1 MKKIFQIYLADLKRI
16 STNVVAIVIIMG
28 LGIIPALYAWF
39 NIMSNWDPYGE
50 EATSQMHIAVY
61 SEDEGMSVGDL
72 KLCMGDS
79 VIKGLKEN
87 DAIGWIFTDSSK
99 EALEYV
105 YSGKC
110 YAAFIVPK
118 DFSADMLSFLSGEP
132 VNPQIEYYENS
143 KKNAIA
149 TKITSKVKTT
159 VQQSVNSSMVS
170 TITKIASKSGELIV
184 GDGKSGDN
192 LAGTVVDKLKDMDTT
207 LSTYAGML
215 DTFAMLTDSA
225 DSLIGSTQSLL
236 PSVQGLID
244 GGQSSVSGMQSS
256 NINSQLD
263 VLENSI
269 QLLNASGLADADT
282 ADISVSVASFDTVE
296 QLAENTLSA
305 IEGLK
310 GVDSSQI
317 EAVRKNI
324 QSIKTQIKDLK
335 SDTELTADKLKLLK
349 ESIKADVSSAK
360 SAIDTLKNTFDHSV
374 SPNLTG
380 AVYDIEY
387 ALIETQSMLGSL
399 DNSFPDIQKALDDY
413 SAVLKSGNADIVNT
427 RQYVQQIRDG
437 LHNVISGFDN
447 LSNDEQFNEIVK
459 LLQTDPTLI
468 AQFVTSPL
476 SMDEQKIYEIST
488 YGSAM
493 APFYTVLALWVG
505 GLITVA
511 LVKTKVKDTDDIKS
525 LGKVNSVHKFFGR
538 YITFFVIGQ
547 LQTLVTV
554 LGDLFFVGIQCRHPF
569 LFWCASALTSLVF
582 TLLMYSLTAA
592 LGNVGQAVA
601 VVIMVIQVAGA
612 GGTFPV
618 EVLPQVYRALYK
630 FMPFNYAMNALRECV
645 GGMYR
650 FDYCKDLAILLIFIA
665 ISLVIGLLLGRP
677 FGRFNT
683 AIEKSKKKSGLIL

>member
-28 LGIIPALYAWF
+28 LCIIPALYAWF

-61 SEDEGMSVGDL
+61 SEDEGMSIGDL

-79 VIKGLKEN
+79 VINGLKEN
-87 DAIGWIFTDSSK
+87 DVIGWIFADSSK
-99 EALEYV
+99 EALEDV
-105 YSGKC
+105 YSGRC
-110 YAAFIVPK
+110 YTAFIVPK
-118 DFSADMLSFLSGEP
+118 DFPADMLSFLSGEP

-170 TITKIASKSGELIV
+170 TITEIASKSGELIV

-256 NINSQLD
+256 VLSGAQTAQTITQMVDISLSNIKSQLD

-269 QLLNASGLADADT
+269 QLLNASGIADADT
-282 ADISVSVASFDTVE
+282 SDISVSVAGFDTVE

-317 EAVRKNI
+317 EAVRNNI

-335 SDTELTADKLKLLK
+335 SDTKLTADKLKLLK
-349 ESIKADVSSAK
+349 ESIKADVSGAK

-399 DNSFPDIQKALDDY
+399 DDSFPDIQKALDDY
-413 SAVLKSGNADIVNT
+413 SSVLKSGNADIVIPDSMCS
-427 RQYVQQIRDG
+427 RLEMACGMLYQDLIIY
-437 LHNVISGFDN
+437 
-447 LSNDEQFNEIVK
+447 
-459 LLQTDPTLI
+459 QTM
-468 AQFVTSPL
+468 S
-476 SMDEQKIYEIST
+476 
-488 YGSAM
+488 
-493 APFYTVLALWVG
+493 
-505 GLITVA
+505 
-511 LVKTKVKDTDDIKS
+511 S
-525 LGKVNSVHKFFGR
+525 LMR
-538 YITFFVIGQ
+538 
-547 LQTLVTV
+547 L
-554 LGDLFFVGIQCRHPF
+554 
-569 LFWCASALTSLVF
+569 
-582 TLLMYSLTAA
+582 
-592 LGNVGQAVA
+592 
-601 VVIMVIQVAGA
+601 
-612 GGTFPV
+612 
-618 EVLPQVYRALYK
+618 
-630 FMPFNYAMNALRECV
+630 
-645 GGMYR
+645 
-650 FDYCKDLAILLIFIA
+650 
-665 ISLVIGLLLGRP
+665 
-677 FGRFNT
+677 
-683 AIEKSKKKSGLIL
+683 

>member
-1 MKKIFQIYLADLKRI
+1 
-16 STNVVAIVIIMG
+16 MG

-118 DFSADMLSFLSGEP
+118 DFSADMLSFLSSEP

-256 NINSQLD
+256 VLSGAQTAQTITQMVDISLSNINSQLD

-282 ADISVSVASFDTVE
+282 ADISVSVAGFDTVE
-296 QLAENTLSA
+296 QLAENTLAA
-305 IEGLK
+305 IQGLK

-349 ESIKADVSSAK
+349 ESIKADVSGAK

-413 SAVLKSGNADIVNT
+413 SVVLKSGNADIVNT

-437 LHNVISGFDN
+437 LRNVISGFDN
-447 LSNDEQFNEIVK
+447 LSNDKQFNEIVK

-511 LVKTKVKDTDDIKS
+511 LV
-525 LGKVNSVHKFFGR
+525 
-538 YITFFVIGQ
+538 
-547 LQTLVTV
+547 TV

-592 LGNVGQAVA
+592 WGNVGQAVA

>member
-61 SEDEGMSVGDL
+61 SEDEGMSIGDL

-170 TITKIASKSGELIV
+170 TITEIASKSGELIV

-256 NINSQLD
+256 VLSGAQTAQTITQMVDISLSNINSQLD

-296 QLAENTLSA
+296 QLAENTLVA
-305 IEGLK
+305 IQGLK

-380 AVYDIEY
+380 AVYDIE
-387 ALIETQSMLGSL
+387 
-399 DNSFPDIQKALDDY
+399 
-413 SAVLKSGNADIVNT
+413 
-427 RQYVQQIRDG
+427 
-437 LHNVISGFDN
+437 
-447 LSNDEQFNEIVK
+447 
-459 LLQTDPTLI
+459 
-468 AQFVTSPL
+468 
-476 SMDEQKIYEIST
+476 
-488 YGSAM
+488 
-493 APFYTVLALWVG
+493 
-505 GLITVA
+505 
-511 LVKTKVKDTDDIKS
+511 
-525 LGKVNSVHKFFGR
+525 
-538 YITFFVIGQ
+538 
-547 LQTLVTV
+547 
-554 LGDLFFVGIQCRHPF
+554 
-569 LFWCASALTSLVF
+569 
-582 TLLMYSLTAA
+582 
-592 LGNVGQAVA
+592 
-601 VVIMVIQVAGA
+601 
-612 GGTFPV
+612 
-618 EVLPQVYRALYK
+618 
-630 FMPFNYAMNALRECV
+630 
-645 GGMYR
+645 
-650 FDYCKDLAILLIFIA
+650 
-665 ISLVIGLLLGRP
+665 
-677 FGRFNT
+677 
-683 AIEKSKKKSGLIL
+683 

>member
-170 TITKIASKSGELIV
+170 TITEIASKSGELIV

-236 PSVQGLID
+236 PSVQG
-244 GGQSSVSGMQSS
+244 
-256 NINSQLD
+256 
-263 VLENSI
+263 
-269 QLLNASGLADADT
+269 
-282 ADISVSVASFDTVE
+282 
-296 QLAENTLSA
+296 
-305 IEGLK
+305 
-310 GVDSSQI
+310 DSH
-317 EAVRKNI
+317 R
-324 QSIKTQIKDLK
+324 
-335 SDTELTADKLKLLK
+335 
-349 ESIKADVSSAK
+349 
-360 SAIDTLKNTFDHSV
+360 
-374 SPNLTG
+374 
-380 AVYDIEY
+380 
-387 ALIETQSMLGSL
+387 
-399 DNSFPDIQKALDDY
+399 
-413 SAVLKSGNADIVNT
+413 
-427 RQYVQQIRDG
+427 
-437 LHNVISGFDN
+437 
-447 LSNDEQFNEIVK
+447 
-459 LLQTDPTLI
+459 
-468 AQFVTSPL
+468 
-476 SMDEQKIYEIST
+476 
-488 YGSAM
+488 
-493 APFYTVLALWVG
+493 
-505 GLITVA
+505 
-511 LVKTKVKDTDDIKS
+511 
-525 LGKVNSVHKFFGR
+525 
-538 YITFFVIGQ
+538 
-547 LQTLVTV
+547 
-554 LGDLFFVGIQCRHPF
+554 
-569 LFWCASALTSLVF
+569 
-582 TLLMYSLTAA
+582 
-592 LGNVGQAVA
+592 
-601 VVIMVIQVAGA
+601 
-612 GGTFPV
+612 
-618 EVLPQVYRALYK
+618 
-630 FMPFNYAMNALRECV
+630 
-645 GGMYR
+645 
-650 FDYCKDLAILLIFIA
+650 
-665 ISLVIGLLLGRP
+665 
-677 FGRFNT
+677 
-683 AIEKSKKKSGLIL
+683 